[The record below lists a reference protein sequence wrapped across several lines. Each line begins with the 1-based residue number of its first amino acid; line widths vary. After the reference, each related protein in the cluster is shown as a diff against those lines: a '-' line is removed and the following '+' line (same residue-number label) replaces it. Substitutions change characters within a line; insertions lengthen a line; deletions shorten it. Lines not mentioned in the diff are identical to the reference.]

1 MGRTITN
8 SNQLDLRLVRHF
20 LTVVEHR
27 SFHRGAKSLRLTQP
41 ALSKS
46 IRALE
51 SLVGGALFERRHDG
65 VVLTE
70 MGTVMLG
77 HAKLIATEVEHALDA
92 VSAARTGTHGVVVV
106 GAALSAA
113 ETLLP
118 QVTARLVRR
127 IPGIRVKVLSGLH
140 ENLISM
146 LRVGDVDLVIS
157 SADGLN
163 DGGEIVNDPLY
174 VDYVDV
180 IARKKHP
187 LLTQP
192 DISMAKVGAYPW
204 ALLGPQI
211 LSKQKLDSAFLS
223 VGLPA
228 PAITIE
234 SDSPAYLKA
243 LLLESDFISFMPHY
257 LIERERRSGKL
268 LPVPLRPITWTRP
281 IGICYRR
288 RGSLSPA
295 ALAFVA
301 EARAYVDSEKF
312 R

>member
-1 MGRTITN
+1 M
-8 SNQLDLRLVRHF
+8 RHF

-46 IRALE
+46 IKALE
-51 SLVGGALFERRHDG
+51 AVVGGPLFERRHDG

-77 HAKLIATEVEHALDA
+77 HAKLISAEVEHAFDA
-92 VSAARTGTHGVVVV
+92 VSAARTGMHGVVVV

-118 QVTARLVRR
+118 QVTARLVQR

-140 ENLISM
+140 ENLIAM
-146 LRVGDVDLVIS
+146 LRCGDVDVVIS
-157 SADGLN
+157 SADGLK
-163 DGGEIVNDPLY
+163 DGGDIANEALY
-174 VDYVDV
+174 VDYVDI

-187 LLTQP
+187 LLSAPNITMQ
-192 DISMAKVGAYPW
+192 KVAAHPW

-211 LSKQKLDSAFLS
+211 LSKQKLDAAFLS
-223 VGLPA
+223 VGLSA
-228 PAITIE
+228 PVTTVE

-243 LLLESDFISFMPHY
+243 LLLETDFISFMPHY
-257 LIERERRSGKL
+257 LIQREQQAGKL
-268 LPVPLRPITWTRP
+268 TPVPLQPVTWKRP
-281 IGICYRR
+281 IGVCFRR

-295 ALAFVA
+295 ALALVS
-301 EARAYVDSEKF
+301 EARGYVSRGRSARQTFEEL
-312 R
+312 